1 MEEKL
6 KQYMTEYYRGFI
18 GFELEYI
25 EDFYQSVKTYQ
36 RINLREYETSVLEK
50 DIIFPPGEI
59 TTGVRDERAI
69 FIMKL
74 GGETVK
80 RILEKILIAN
90 PQEGAAKEEMDNQLK
105 FFKTEA

>member
-18 GFELEYI
+18 GFELEHI

-36 RINLREYETSVLEK
+36 RINLGEYET
-50 DIIFPPGEI
+50 
-59 TTGVRDERAI
+59 AI
-69 FIMKL
+69 FTMKL

-80 RILEKILIAN
+80 RILEKILLAN
-90 PQEGAAKEEMDNQLK
+90 PQEGAAKEEMDNQL
-105 FFKTEA
+105 